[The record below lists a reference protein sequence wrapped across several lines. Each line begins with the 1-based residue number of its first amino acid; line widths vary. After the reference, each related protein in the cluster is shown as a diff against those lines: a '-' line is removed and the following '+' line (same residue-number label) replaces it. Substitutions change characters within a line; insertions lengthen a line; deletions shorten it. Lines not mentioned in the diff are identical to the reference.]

1 MRSLVVQ
8 KEILSKLKIKI
19 HAEPYWKKSMAER
32 TIAENQNCVLQS
44 DGIFYGIPPPPSP
57 LCLANLKILYSF

>member
-32 TIAENQNCVLQS
+32 LIAENQNCVLQS
-44 DGIFYGIPPPPSP
+44 DGIFYGIPPPSP
-57 LCLANLKILYSF
+57 LCLEKLKILYSF

>member
-44 DGIFYGIPPPPSP
+44 DGIFYGIPPLTTMPSKFK
-57 LCLANLKILYSF
+57 NSI

>member
-1 MRSLVVQ
+1 
-8 KEILSKLKIKI
+8 
-19 HAEPYWKKSMAER
+19 MAER

-44 DGIFYGIPPPPSP
+44 DGIFYGIPPSP